1 MSVKCTQEKENVCFH
16 SQTNFNLHY
25 KAKGYS
31 GQESVHYS
39 KTMYIIDIK
48 GGGGQFFVAYPAG
61 FSSCAILFFK
71 PKIRGGGGG
80 REGARPPG
88 PFPRSAIDLP

>member
-25 KAKGYS
+25 KVKGYS

-39 KTMYIIDIK
+39 KTMSIIDIK
-48 GGGGQFFVAYPAG
+48 GGGGSFLSPTLPAFLLVQFF
-61 FSSCAILFFK
+61 FLTQNK
-71 PKIRGGGGG
+71 RGGGG

-88 PFPRSAIDLP
+88 PLP

>member
-25 KAKGYS
+25 KVKGYS
-31 GQESVHYS
+31 GQESAHYS
-39 KTMYIIDIK
+39 KTMYIIDM
-48 GGGGQFFVAYPAG
+48 GGGGGSFFVAYPAG
-61 FSSCAILFFK
+61 YSSCAILLFLTQNK
-71 PKIRGGGGG
+71 RGGG

-88 PFPRSAIDLP
+88 PLP